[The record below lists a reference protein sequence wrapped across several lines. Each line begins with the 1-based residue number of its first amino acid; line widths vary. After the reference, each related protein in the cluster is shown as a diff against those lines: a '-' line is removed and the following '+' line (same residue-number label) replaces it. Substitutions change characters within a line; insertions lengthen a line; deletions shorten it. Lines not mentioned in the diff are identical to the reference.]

1 MLAPTVLMKCD
12 GGMNLSVGFAASSPW
27 QGEPLGALLPFPAK
41 TQHFHLI
48 HPVCALGTFPSRG
61 RLEIGVLPS
70 GEALGR
76 ERQKDS
82 RPVGGYPYFMFR

>member
-1 MLAPTVLMKCD
+1 MAAPT
-12 GGMNLSVGFAASSPW
+12 
-27 QGEPLGALLPFPAK
+27 GATLLFPAK
-41 TQHFHLI
+41 TQDFHLI
-48 HPVCALGTFPSRG
+48 RLASLSTFPSRG